1 MHLFDLPMVM
11 QTFTYESV
19 WRDSK
24 KVNWRVE
31 DLIGPDKPLDFT
43 KRFLPESLARTEELA
58 CLNPQEQLI
67 LNHIRGNS
75 YLHLFVVVEAFIIP
89 MVLDQVKG
97 MGYQNIFATQALL
110 GFADEEGKHIHLFQQ
125 FAKAFEQGFG
135 SPCLCV
141 GPPEEVAA
149 PILARHPLGV
159 LLLTLQFEWTTQSH
173 YLESVRN
180 NDEDLDPRFCDLL
193 KFHWLEEAQH
203 TRLDTLL
210 VCELN
215 QVLEAN
221 VIEKAVED
229 YLGAVQ
235 LLHDTLMRQVRLDL
249 QSLEQAIGRS
259 LSSTEREV
267 ILAGQEQ
274 AYRWGFLCAG
284 LTHPN
289 FVSVLGNLSPS
300 GKARVIELAKVWS

>member
-1 MHLFDLPMVM
+1 MVM

-19 WRDSK
+19 WRDSQ
-24 KVNWRVE
+24 KVNWRVD

-43 KRFLPESLARTEELA
+43 KRFLPESLARVEELT
-58 CLNPQEQLI
+58 CLNPKEQLI

-75 YLHLFVVVEAFIIP
+75 YLHLFVLVEAFIIP
-89 MVLDQVKG
+89 MVLDQVKR
-97 MGYQNIFATQALL
+97 MGYENIFAAQALL
-110 GFADEEGKHIHLFQQ
+110 GFAEEEGKHIHLFQQ

-135 SPCLCV
+135 SPCLCIS
-141 GPPEEVAA
+141 PPEKIAA
-149 PILARHPLGV
+149 AILDRHPLGV

-180 NDEDLDPRFCDLL
+180 NNEDLDPRFCDLL
-193 KFHWLEEAQH
+193 KYHWLEEAQH

-210 VCELN
+210 VCELT
-215 QVLEAN
+215 QVLEPSM
-221 VIEKAVED
+221 IEQVMED
-229 YLGAVQ
+229 YLKAVH
-235 LLHDTLMRQVRLDL
+235 LLHNTLMQQAQLDL

-259 LSSTEREV
+259 LSPPERDT

-289 FVSVLGNLSPS
+289 FIGVLGNLSPS
-300 GKARVIELAKVWS
+300 YKTRVTELAKTWS